1 MKLSIYLLREEVTDL
16 SKVILERQTST
27 GSYVQVSPARKLPFA
42 CCAWLQ
48 QNKPKPPQ
56 WVGWLSEA
64 FDLTAE
70 SLINQSNS
78 FVLGLSVAGRS
89 FAITFGYGFA
99 AIDRALVVPD
109 FGLKVTLSTVDPQ
122 ALDTMDTR
130 TLDRVTK
137 LTRTHLNVGRPAEEF
152 GIEPNLDWLR
162 SVRGSAK
169 GDQITGKVEG
179 SDAVKVTWKSGIET
193 LGECC
198 DTLLQLYESGD
209 YRQHF
214 GFVDHL
220 RRLPDVDPL
229 VRTLETKVLQ
239 LLCERNQELL
249 TLAHPDVP
257 SPEVDTYKI
266 WYGHTKR
273 KDIEELDLAALY
285 AFMDEY
291 RQKTGED
298 PDPHKTWVIALDT
311 QGEAKTQKTA
321 LWRYLVGHIEHDGH
335 IYVLSLEQWYRT
347 DRDYLAELRA
357 KVSRIEDATAILDL
371 PSWPKNQ
378 NEEAYNRQVA
388 EQRNWLLFDR
398 KMFTFG
404 SPTDK
409 IECADLLTPD
419 RDFIHVKS
427 MTSSATLSHLF
438 SQGTVSARL
447 LRTTDEYR
455 HRVEAEYRS
464 RYGKGF
470 DTQSGSRVVY
480 AIATAKEGS
489 VSESLFFFSLVNLV
503 LHQEMLASMGLPV
516 AVCRI
521 RREAS

>member
-1 MKLSIYLLREEVTDL
+1 ETEALQLLRERNR
-16 SKVILERQTST
+16 ER
-27 GSYVQVSPARKLPFA
+27 
-42 CCAWLQ
+42 
-48 QNKPKPPQ
+48 
-56 WVGWLSEA
+56 
-64 FDLTAE
+64 
-70 SLINQSNS
+70 
-78 FVLGLSVAGRS
+78 
-89 FAITFGYGFA
+89 
-99 AIDRALVVPD
+99 
-109 FGLKVTLSTVDPQ
+109 
-122 ALDTMDTR
+122 
-130 TLDRVTK
+130 
-137 LTRTHLNVGRPAEEF
+137 
-152 GIEPNLDWLR
+152 
-162 SVRGSAK
+162 
-169 GDQITGKVEG
+169 
-179 SDAVKVTWKSGIET
+179 
-193 LGECC
+193 
-198 DTLLQLYESGD
+198 
-209 YRQHF
+209 
-214 GFVDHL
+214 
-220 RRLPDVDPL
+220 
-229 VRTLETKVLQ
+229 
-239 LLCERNQELL
+239 L

-266 WYGHTKR
+266 WCGHAKR
-273 KDIEELDLAALY
+273 EEIEELDLTALY

-357 KVSRIEDATAILDL
+357 KVSRIEDATAILNL
-371 PSWPKNQ
+371 PSWPRNQ
-378 NEEAYNRQVA
+378 NEDEYNRQAA
-388 EQRNWLLFDR
+388 EMQKWLLLDR
-398 KMFTFG
+398 TMFTFG
-404 SPTDK
+404 APTDK

-464 RYGKGF
+464 KYGKDF

-480 AIATAKEGS
+480 AIATAKEGPI
-489 VSESLFFFSLVNLV
+489 SENLFFFSLVNLV
-503 LHQEMLASMGLPV
+503 LHQEMLAAMGLPV

-521 RREAS
+521 RRETS